1 MGSTLY
7 TARNSSN
14 IDIDMRLICL
24 IFICVALVNFCSM
37 TPLEPAS
44 HGLRS
49 KRAAGNRDFPMEP
62 MKHAASDDDDDG
74 LFNCCKAPYNEYC
87 GDGYCERKLYQIG
100 YGSDTNSYI
109 FQ

>member
-1 MGSTLY
+1 MGVFKKAPFYRDISTLY
-7 TARNSSN
+7 TARYSSN

-37 TPLEPAS
+37 APLEPAS
-44 HGLRS
+44 HGLRY

-62 MKHAASDDDDDG
+62 ASLRPISKHAASDDDG

-87 GDGYCERKLYQIG
+87 GDGYC
-100 YGSDTNSYI
+100 
-109 FQ
+109 